1 MSSLTSIIASFLKV
15 WNKFITKTKV
25 KSISESMITLSIS
38 VDYPFLIWLMQN
50 NLMDISGIDQ
60 LDKKNVLHSHRE
72 CLPKN

>member
-15 WNKFITKTKV
+15 WNKFITKRKV

-72 CLPKN
+72 YLTKN